1 MYYAHNC
8 SYCNKLFYTY
18 QDNRERASEV
28 LYHGIKKHLI
38 DYGEDHKEYEFDEA
52 PEIEINQLYR
62 SIVELSDEPSGGY
75 ELK

>member
-18 QDNRERASEV
+18 QSTREQAAQV

-38 DYGEDHKEYEFDEA
+38 DYGEDHKEYEFDET
-52 PEIEINQLYR
+52 PEIEIDQLYKT
-62 SIVELSDEPSGGY
+62 IVELSEEPSGGY